1 MRTDDGNA
9 LFSKLR
15 DELKRAAQRFDV
27 SSHRRYEAI
36 LEICARLKSRDVC
49 LINLRLVGDVG
60 LSFA

>member
-1 MRTDDGNA
+1 MG
-9 LFSKLR
+9 

-27 SSHRRYEAI
+27 SSHRRHEAV

-49 LINLRLVGDVG
+49 LINLRLVGDVD